1 MRTQRTKCTVVTGA
15 ALLFAGYCET
25 YAWRRE
31 CKETLELHGTHY
43 LDGGGRVRQRPEVAI
58 ARVMLDEMRELGA
71 EFGLTPAARLRLA
84 LPSPE
89 EEPDEFELFLAGKSP
104 QRRD

>member
-1 MRTQRTKCTVVTGA
+1 M
-15 ALLFAGYCET
+15 
-25 YAWRRE
+25 
-31 CKETLELHGTHY
+31 
-43 LDGGGRVRQRPEVAI
+43 AI